1 MFYTDAAYWDQQDGG
16 MFALLGTKLSHTL
29 QYLAAIFFFFA
40 RADFDEKCSKED
52 DWDVDMSGYYDSGR
66 LTKSYTVF
74 MQYRLNNLSRHAFC

>member
-16 MFALLGTKLSHTL
+16 MFASLGNKLSQPL
-29 QYLAAIFFFFA
+29 QFLAVIFLFCFVC
-40 RADFDEKCSKED
+40 ADFDEKCSKED

-74 MQYRLNNLSRHAFC
+74 IGIKSMQIK